1 MSPADPPTPPERPA
15 RRRKAKRRPPQLRE
29 NRPTIRR
36 ESVGYTARTTVLLTA
51 DLYGDLVRFGRAKKI
66 TLPEA
71 IRRAAREGLIAILA
85 RIEEEEAAEKAQRED
100 EELVALARAYDPGP
114 PDRSE

>member
-15 RRRKAKRRPPQLRE
+15 RRKSKRRPPQRRAD
-29 NRPTIRR
+29 RPTVLRAPSR
-36 ESVGYTARTTVLLTA
+36 FAERTTVLLTA